1 MAKHS
6 SRLRFLEYRRR
17 APWRIGKDDPKD
29 AKPRLAP
36 LGGGGHRSLWRLVRE
51 FAGLLRGHRPAMF
64 VALGT
69 LTVSTLMKLVPPAV
83 TKLVIDNVLP
93 GKPLPPAFAERF
105 HLPAGGWPL
114 LVALG
119 GVVFCIS
126 LSAVALSTWGRWM
139 ATVATKRL
147 QVELRKRVFEHAVHL
162 PLHRVYAIKSGGVA
176 SILREDAGGVGD
188 LIFSML
194 YNPWRAVIQLLGSLA
209 VLAWVDW
216 RLLLG
221 SLLVIPTVYFT
232 HRTWI
237 GRIRPQYREIRRQR
251 QEIDSHATEAFGGMR
266 VVRAFGRS
274 RSETGRFTR
283 GGHLMARHEL
293 LAWWWV
299 RGVELVW
306 AILIPAASA
315 ALLMYGGSQV
325 LSGELSIGEL
335 MMFLVYL
342 AMLLEPV
349 AVLAETATALQ
360 NNLAG
365 LDRVFD
371 LLDEPLEMPAEPGA
385 LQVQPETTAGRIALR
400 GVSFHY
406 PNTEHLV
413 LRGIDLEA
421 KPGQMI
427 ALVGPSGAGKTT
439 LCNLVARFY
448 DPTAGSIELD
458 GVDLRGIDVES
469 YRRLV
474 GIVEQDIFLF
484 DGTIAENIGYASRRA
499 TLEQIEQAARLA
511 NAHEFVIALPDGYDT
526 MIGERGVRLSGG
538 QRQRLAIAR
547 AMLADPRI
555 FILDE
560 ATSNLDTE
568 SERLIQQSLRVLL
581 RGRTSFVIAHRLSTI
596 MHADLILVLVDG
608 QIVERGSHE
617 QLMAKGRRYR
627 AMVEMQMGPAAGA
640 AVGLDAPIEMRDAT
654 PAGDL
659 AAGSS

>member
-1 MAKHS
+1 MPKNS
-6 SRLRFLEYRRR
+6 SRQRFLEYRRQ
-17 APWRIGKDDPKD
+17 APWRTGKEDPKD
-29 AKPRLAP
+29 KKPRLNAP
-36 LGGGGHRSLWRLVRE
+36 GTGQHRSLWRLARE
-51 FAGLLRGHRPAMF
+51 FFGLLRGHRTPLF
-64 VALGT
+64 IALGT
-69 LTVSTLMKLVPPAV
+69 LTVSTLLKLAPPAV

-93 GKPLPPAFAERF
+93 GKPLPPAVAERF
-105 HLPAGGWPL
+105 HLPAGGWHL
-114 LVALG
+114 LLALG
-119 GVVFCIS
+119 GIVFAVS
-126 LSAVALSTWGRWM
+126 LVAVALNTWGRWM
-139 ATVATKRL
+139 ATVSTKRL
-147 QVELRKRVFEHAVHL
+147 QVELRKRVFEHAVGL

-221 SLLVIPTVYFT
+221 SLLVIPTVFFT

-237 GRIRPQYREIRRQR
+237 SRIRPQYREIRRQR

-299 RGVELVW
+299 RGVEMVW

-315 ALLMYGGSQV
+315 GLLLYGGSQV
-325 LSGELSIGEL
+325 LAGELSTGDL

-385 LQVQPETTAGRIALR
+385 LQVDPQTTTGQVSLS
-400 GVSFHY
+400 GVDFHY

-413 LRGIDLEA
+413 LRGIDLRAE
-421 KPGQMI
+421 PGQMV

-448 DPTAGSIELD
+448 DPTAGSVSLD
-458 GVDLRGIDVES
+458 GVDLRDIDVES

-484 DGTIAENIGYASRRA
+484 DGTIADNIGYAARHASTA
-499 TLEQIEQAARLA
+499 EIEQAARQA
-511 NAHEFVIALPDGYDT
+511 NAHDFITALPAGYET

-547 AMLADPRI
+547 AMLANPRI

-608 QIVERGSHE
+608 QIVERGTHE
-617 QLMAKGRRYR
+617 ELMAKGRRYR
-627 AMVEMQMGPAAGA
+627 AMVEMQMGPAAGVA
-640 AVGLDAPIEMRDAT
+640 LGLDEPTSAPADAAMEMGAN
-654 PAGDL
+654 
-659 AAGSS
+659 

>member
-6 SRLRFLEYRRR
+6 SRLRFTEYRRQ
-17 APWRIGKDDPKD
+17 APWRTGKDDPKN
-29 AKPRLAP
+29 AKPRLQP
-36 LGGGGHRSLWRLVRE
+36 LGSREPRSLWRLVRS
-51 FAGLLRGHRPAMF
+51 FLALLRPHR
-64 VALGT
+64 VGVSIALAT
-69 LTVSTLMKLVPPAV
+69 LTVSTLIKLIPPAV

-93 GKPLPPAFAERF
+93 GKPLPAALADRF
-105 HLPAGGWPL
+105 HLPSAGWPL
-114 LVALG
+114 LMALG
-119 GVVFCIS
+119 GVVFAIS
-126 LSAVALSTWGRWM
+126 LLSVAVSTWGRWI
-139 ATVATKRL
+139 ATVTTKRL
-147 QVELRKRVFEHAVHL
+147 QVELRKQVFEHAVRL

-188 LIFSML
+188 LVFSML
-194 YNPWRAVIQLLGSLA
+194 YNPWRAIIQLLGSLA
-209 VLAWVDW
+209 VLAVVDW

-221 SLLVIPTVYFT
+221 SLFVIPIVYFT

-237 GRIRPQYREIRRQR
+237 NRIRPQFKEIRRQR

-274 RSETGRFTR
+274 RSESGRFTR

-293 LAWWWV
+293 LAWWWM

-306 AILIPAASA
+306 AILLPAASA

-325 LSGELSIGEL
+325 LAGELTTGEL

-349 AVLAETATALQ
+349 AVLVETATALQ

-371 LLDEPLEMPAEPGA
+371 LLDEPLEMPAAPGA
-385 LQVQPETTAGRIALR
+385 KLVEPETTAGRVAFR
-400 GVSFHY
+400 GVGFHY
-406 PNTEHLV
+406 PNTDQAV
-413 LRGIDLEA
+413 LKNVDLEA
-421 KPGQMI
+421 RPGQMI

-448 DPTAGSIELD
+448 DPTSGSIELD
-458 GVDLRGIDVES
+458 GVDLRDIDVES
-469 YRRLV
+469 YRRLI

-484 DGTIAENIGYASRRA
+484 DGTIAENIGYASRQA
-499 TLEQIEQAARLA
+499 TLEQIEQAAKLA
-511 NAHEFVIALPDGYDT
+511 NAHDFVMALPDGYDT

-596 MHADLILVLVDG
+596 MHADLILVMIDG
-608 QIVERGSHE
+608 QIMERGTHE

-627 AMVEMQMGPAAGA
+627 AMVEMQMGPSAAT
-640 AVGLDAPIEMRDAT
+640 AVGLDAPLTMDDT
-654 PAGDL
+654 PSASDLTAGG
-659 AAGSS
+659 A

>member
-17 APWRIGKDDPKD
+17 APWRTGKVDPKD

-36 LGGGGHRSLWRLVRE
+36 LDGGDRRSLWKLVRL
-51 FAGLLRGHRPAMF
+51 FLGLLRPHRAA
-64 VALGT
+64 VSIALAT
-69 LTVSTLMKLVPPAV
+69 LTVSTLMKLIPPAV

-93 GKPLPPAFAERF
+93 GKPLPAAVAERF
-105 HLPAGGWPL
+105 HLPTEGWPL
-114 LVALG
+114 LAALG
-119 GVVFCIS
+119 GVVFAIS
-126 LSAVALSTWGRWM
+126 LLSVAISTWGRWV
-139 ATVATKRL
+139 ATVTTKRL
-147 QVELRKRVFEHAVHL
+147 QVELRKQVFEHAVRL

-188 LIFSML
+188 LVFSML

-209 VLAWVDW
+209 VLAVVDW

-237 GRIRPQYREIRRQR
+237 GRIRPQYKEIRRQR
-251 QEIDSHATEAFGGMR
+251 QEVDSHATEAFGGMR

-299 RGVELVW
+299 RGVEVVW

-371 LLDEPLEMPAEPGA
+371 LLDEPLEMPAQPGA
-385 LQVQPETTAGRIALR
+385 RQVLPETTAGRVALR

-406 PNTEHLV
+406 PNVEQLV
-413 LRGIDLEA
+413 LKNVDLEA

-448 DPTAGSIELD
+448 DPTSGSIELD
-458 GVDLRGIDVES
+458 GVDLRDIDVES
-469 YRRLV
+469 YRRLI

-484 DGTIAENIGYASRRA
+484 DGTIAENIGYASRQA

-511 NAHEFVIALPDGYDT
+511 NAHDFVMALPDGYDT

-596 MHADLILVLVDG
+596 MHADLILVLIDG
-608 QIVERGSHE
+608 QIMERGTHE

-627 AMVEMQMGPAAGA
+627 AMVEMQMGPSAAA
-640 AVGLDAPIEMRDAT
+640 AVGLDAPLTLDDAPST
-654 PAGDL
+654 SDLTAGG
-659 AAGSS
+659 A